1 MKNMDQIY
9 QAHGRAVYHYLL
21 TLTHNAD
28 AAEELTQETFYQAVK
43 YINRYDGSCKITT
56 WLCAI
61 AKNQFFAWQRK
72 QGRETELSADLP
84 QEGSLEGDTL
94 RRMEYLELLQKL
106 HELEDPMREV
116 LYLRLF
122 GELSFKEIGAILNR
136 TENWARVTFYRGKE
150 KLRKELEPH
159 EK

>member
-1 MKNMDQIY
+1 MRDMDQIY

-21 TLTHNAD
+21 TLTHD
-28 AAEELTQETFYQAVK
+28 AGAAGELTQETFYQAVRH
-43 YINRYDGSCKITT
+43 INRFDGSCQMTT

-61 AKNQFFAWQRK
+61 AKNLYFAWQRK
-72 QGRETELSADLP
+72 QGRETELSPDLAH
-84 QEGSLEGDTL
+84 EGSLEADAI

-122 GELSFKEIGAILNR
+122 GELSFKEIGAILKR

-150 KLRKELEPH
+150 KLRKGTDGN

>member
-21 TLTHNAD
+21 TLTHDAD

-43 YINRYDGSCKITT
+43 CFKRYDGSCKVTT

-61 AKNQFFAWQRK
+61 AKNLYYAWQRK
-72 QGRETELSADLP
+72 QGRETELSLDLP
-84 QEGSLEGDTL
+84 QEGSLEGEAL

-116 LYLRLF
+116 LYLRMF
-122 GELSFKEIGAILNR
+122 GELSFKEIGDILKR

-150 KLRKELEPH
+150 KLRKELESN
-159 EK
+159 EE